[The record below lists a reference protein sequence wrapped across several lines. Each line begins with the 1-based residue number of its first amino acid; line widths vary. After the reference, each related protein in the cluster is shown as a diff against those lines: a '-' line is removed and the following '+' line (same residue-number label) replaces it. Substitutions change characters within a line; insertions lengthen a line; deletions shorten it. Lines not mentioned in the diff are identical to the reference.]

1 MIDAR
6 NWPEVPK
13 ALRPKPLFVNTILE
27 REQKEALTDLGWAVQ
42 DVRLLPNNS
51 LQERQALVLAWFEG
65 LRNGTIEP
73 NSRLLDVLEAESK
86 ACGLTNLK
94 QAPEQKKDL
103 SEETIDAILGGIE
116 NKRTRRKT

>member
-1 MIDAR
+1 MIDVT

-13 ALRPKPLFVNTILE
+13 ALRPKPLFVNTILDADQLE
-27 REQKEALTDLGWAVQ
+27 GLKSLGWAIQ
-42 DVRLLPNNS
+42 DVRLLPNTS

-94 QAPEQKKDL
+94 QAPETKKDL
-103 SEETIDAILGGIE
+103 SEETVDAILGGIE
-116 NKRTRRKT
+116 NKRIRRK

>member
-1 MIDAR
+1 MIDVS

-13 ALRPKPLFVNTILE
+13 QLRPKPLFVNTILADDTL
-27 REQKEALTDLGWAVQ
+27 KAFINLGWTVV
-42 DVRLLPNNS
+42 DVRLLPNSS

-103 SEETIDAILGGIE
+103 SEETVDAILGGIE
-116 NKRTRRKT
+116 NKRARRKA